1 MRIAPLQI
9 YVEERKIIQNINE
22 NIERGKKMSSSEA
35 DKTASSNDILKY
47 VIKKMDLLF
56 IK

>member
-1 MRIAPLQI
+1 
-9 YVEERKIIQNINE
+9 
-22 NIERGKKMSSSEA
+22 MSSSET